1 MAMICRLQPSSYLT
15 FSTEVWQSCNAW
27 VWILSFLWDM
37 FMLRDVQYQKN
48 SLVQLQQF
56 LFPDPMILNF
66 CLFAQPRRLK
76 AVPPPYNLAPLG
88 TQNRKKVLSFCA
100 WMFFQGKSKEKN
112 SHKGKFSSIFCDN
125 LTKQLD
131 SLWMME
137 VWQLASVQPQACLF
151 VELYK

>member
-15 FSTEVWQSCNAW
+15 FSTEVWQLCNAW
-27 VWILSFLWDM
+27 VLILSFLWDM

-56 LFPDPMILNF
+56 LFLDPMILNF

-88 TQNRKKVLSFCA
+88 RTEQEKSAQFLCLNVFPRKTVTKESFPAYFVTILQSNSIECV
-100 WMFFQGKSKEKN
+100 WGK
-112 SHKGKFSSIFCDN
+112 CDN
-125 LTKQLD
+125 W
-131 SLWMME
+131 SLSNHRH
-137 VWQLASVQPQACLF
+137 VFL
-151 VELYK
+151 

>member
-56 LFPDPMILNF
+56 LFLDPMILNF

-88 TQNRKKVLSFCA
+88 RTEQEKSAQFLCLNVFPRKIQRKKQSQRKVFQHILWLSYKATRFTVNDGSVTIGQCSTTGMSFCRA
-100 WMFFQGKSKEKN
+100 
-112 SHKGKFSSIFCDN
+112 
-125 LTKQLD
+125 L
-131 SLWMME
+131 
-137 VWQLASVQPQACLF
+137 
-151 VELYK
+151 